1 MTEDDKKTTVH
12 IPPELMNTFVR
23 EIPRLHEGFKD
34 AAERDVRETVWISDQ
49 FVKIAEMRISFYEKL
64 ILLAGGSF
72 ALSVTLLGS
81 LQRAAP
87 AEHLKSM
94 WCLEGAWIFL
104 LLAIFVGW
112 LHNRHRGLFA
122 ESMIYAAAAKTKT
135 YFGMQQAGVFKRAA
149 NVFEGTE
156 GDLNLSALFDAMAS
170 ASTES
175 AKKAEENR
183 ASMVAVAQNIMNKA
197 RRLGDFALLT
207 IALAFLLMLV
217 FAVRNAPL
225 L

>member
-1 MTEDDKKTTVH
+1 MTGDDKKTTIH
-12 IPPELMNTFVR
+12 IPPETVKALAR

-34 AAERDVRETVWISDQ
+34 AAERDVRETLWICDQ
-49 FVKIAEMRISFYEKL
+49 FVKISEMRIAFYEKL

-72 ALSVTLLGS
+72 ALSLTLLGS

-87 AEHLKSM
+87 GAHLKSM
-94 WCLEGAWIFL
+94 WCLVGAWVFL

-122 ESMIYAAAAKTKT
+122 ESMIYATAAKTKT
-135 YFGMQQAGVFKRAA
+135 YSSVQQAGVFRRAA
-149 NVFEGTE
+149 NTFEGAE
-156 GDLNLSALFDAMAS
+156 GAVNLSAYFDAMAS
-170 ASTES
+170 ASTQS
-175 AKKAEENR
+175 ANEADKNR
-183 ASMVAVAQNIMNKA
+183 ADMVAAAQDIMGRA
-197 RRLGDFALLT
+197 RRLGDFALLA
-207 IALAFLLMLV
+207 IALAFLLVLV